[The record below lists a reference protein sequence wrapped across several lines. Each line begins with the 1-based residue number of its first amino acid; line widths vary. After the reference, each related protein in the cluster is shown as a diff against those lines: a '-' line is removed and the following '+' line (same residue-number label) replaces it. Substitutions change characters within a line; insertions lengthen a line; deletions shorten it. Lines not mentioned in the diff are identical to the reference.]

1 MIYSTLP
8 HLSGKSFTAL
18 GIVVDRGFLGVGG
31 HKLPQ
36 VFSEIDR
43 QAKSLGADA
52 VIDVKVTQIGDGSF
66 LIMGT
71 AVKLV

>member
-18 GIVVDRGFLGVGG
+18 GIVVDEGFLGLGG

-52 VIDVKVTQIGDGSF
+52 IIDIKVTRVGDSTF

-71 AVKLV
+71 AVKFV